1 MVHGSEQ
8 KGVQAENVAGDH
20 KGQNLPF
27 AVGQEPVAECHPMR
41 EHESRTGP
49 VTLDRDVGIRRE
61 AFFTGAQRIEHAD
74 HERVPSPCDVRDHA
88 PLPQPA

>member
-1 MVHGSEQ
+1 
-8 KGVQAENVAGDH
+8 
-20 KGQNLPF
+20 
-27 AVGQEPVAECHPMR
+27 MR

-74 HERVPSPCDVRDHA
+74 VFAGEWYEMRELCYERVPSPCDVRDHA